1 LAVALE
7 QPQTIDLRIE
17 RLNRT
22 IVNLALPSV
31 LESVLTTMVYFVDTI
46 LIARLNDPVSL
57 AAVGLSSTLMWAA
70 DGLFQAISVS
80 ASAMVARFWGQ
91 RDFESARR
99 VAGQALILSVLVAF
113 VLMSLLI
120 PVARPFL
127 RLMGAE
133 AAVVDNGAQYVYILL
148 ATSVVSFPL
157 SVANSIMRATGD
169 TRKPMYITALMNAC
183 NMVAAYALIFGTE
196 GIPILSTI
204 PLLGAIPSL
213 GVRGAALATSAAR
226 TLGGGVALAIL
237 FSGRTPIHLR
247 LSHLRRLDLRLI
259 WRMIHI
265 SLPNIGETLISRL
278 GFMLY
283 SRILSELGTVAVAAH
298 QIALRVESL
307 AFMPGWGMA
316 TAAAALVGQA
326 LGANKEDVAERGIQ
340 RTLLLGNGTMA
351 LIGAGFVFF
360 APQIVSLFGVQHA
373 EMAQMAITV
382 VRIGALELFGLC
394 SVMIL
399 GGCLRGAG
407 DTRTPMI
414 VTTAGTF
421 LFRVPITYLF
431 ALALGGGLRGLWL
444 GTAVDWSMRSL
455 IMLVLYRR
463 GKWKTVEV

>member
-1 LAVALE
+1 
-7 QPQTIDLRIE
+7 
-17 RLNRT
+17 
-22 IVNLALPSV
+22 
-31 LESVLTTMVYFVDTI
+31 
-46 LIARLNDPVSL
+46 
-57 AAVGLSSTLMWAA
+57 
-70 DGLFQAISVS
+70 
-80 ASAMVARFWGQ
+80 
-91 RDFESARR
+91 
-99 VAGQALILSVLVAF
+99 
-113 VLMSLLI
+113 
-120 PVARPFL
+120 
-127 RLMGAE
+127 
-133 AAVVDNGAQYVYILL
+133 
-148 ATSVVSFPL
+148 
-157 SVANSIMRATGD
+157 
-169 TRKPMYITALMNAC
+169 MYITGLMNVC
-183 NMVAAYALIFGTE
+183 NIAAAYVLIFGTE
-196 GIPILSTI
+196 GTPILRSM
-204 PLLGAIPSL
+204 PALGSIPSL

-226 TLGGGVALAIL
+226 TLGGGIALAIL
-237 FSGRTPIHLR
+237 FSSRTPIHLR
-247 LSHLRRLDLRLI
+247 LPHLRRFDLTLI
-259 WRMIHI
+259 WRMIRI

-283 SRILSELGTVAVAAH
+283 NRILSALGTVAVAAH

-326 LGANKEDVAERGIQ
+326 LGADRTDVAERGIQ

-351 LIGAGFVFF
+351 LIGAGFVLF

-373 EMAQMAITV
+373 EMAHMAITV

-407 DTRTPMI
+407 DTRTPMV

-431 ALALGGGLRGLWL
+431 ALALNGGLRGLWL